1 MLPMLFAAALA
12 MCSSKFIIRSPRSF
26 FDSLDDEK
34 INTTEKKR
42 AVSRLIQGTPAES
55 IKFSSEGESMKAAL
69 ILMKNSK
76 SDRTLRYLFQINF
89 ILILWFSDTLYP
101 LKGMGMCRQ
110 LTHQFP
116 QPLGRSYLTTWCVI

>member
-12 MCSSKFIIRSPRSF
+12 MCSSKFIIRSPRSL

-69 ILMKNSK
+69 ILMKK
-76 SDRTLRYLFQINF
+76 SHFDEKLSF
-89 ILILWFSDTLYP
+89 
-101 LKGMGMCRQ
+101 
-110 LTHQFP
+110 
-116 QPLGRSYLTTWCVI
+116 